1 MQLGPSVPQPPE
13 DMLLILV
20 ADGPYLG
27 TICCF
32 IKCIWENLEFA
43 FYGVKYGQ
51 NPILIDNV
59 QAFTFIQLIILSSI
73 SDARLP

>member
-13 DMLLILV
+13 DTLLILV

-32 IKCIWENLEFA
+32 IKCIWENLPSTE
-43 FYGVKYGQ
+43 GSMNK
-51 NPILIDNV
+51 V
-59 QAFTFIQLIILSSI
+59 QL
-73 SDARLP
+73 

>member
-13 DMLLILV
+13 DTLLILV

-32 IKCIWENLEFA
+32 IKCIWEYLKFA
-43 FYGVKYGQ
+43 FYGGKH
-51 NPILIDNV
+51 
-59 QAFTFIQLIILSSI
+59 
-73 SDARLP
+73 